1 MSLNSVWL
9 QGRGS
14 AGAARVP
21 RRIPARVLCWIS
33 LSTACLSSCSAWHAA
48 GPAQTV
54 AHGGFATV
62 RIYRPAEPPRQLAL
76 LISGDGG
83 WSEGMD
89 SIAHG
94 LTAIGTLVAG
104 IDGKAFLDRLR
115 HDPAACVSPGDELA
129 DLAGYLQ
136 QHYQLP
142 RTPPLL
148 IGHSAGA
155 TLAFIALQQEHDG
168 TFAGAL
174 TLSFCVDF
182 DVVKPLCPAPGIRSL
197 PRSDGVR
204 LVPAASP
211 RAPWVALHG
220 LADTVCPVREARV
233 FNAELGNSQFLGIR
247 DITHSWHHSE
257 RWWPQ
262 FVSAY
267 EHLVAAPGAE
277 P

>member
-1 MSLNSVWL
+1 MYLKSVWL
-9 QGRGS
+9 RSRGS
-14 AGAARVP
+14 A
-21 RRIPARVLCWIS
+21 ARVLCGIC
-33 LSTACLSSCSAWHAA
+33 LSTACLSSCGTLHGAAPTQSLAHA
-48 GPAQTV
+48 
-54 AHGGFATV
+54 GFAKV
-62 RIYRPAEPPRQLAL
+62 RIYRPADAPQHLAL

-83 WSEGMD
+83 WTAGMD

-94 LTAIGTLVAG
+94 LAAIGTLVAG
-104 IDGKAFLDRLR
+104 IDGEAFLASLR

-155 TLAFIALQQEHDG
+155 TLAFIALQQGHSG

-182 DVVKPLCPAPGIRSL
+182 DVVKPLCPVPGIRSL

-211 RAPWVALHG
+211 PAPWVALHG
-220 LADTVCPVREARV
+220 LADTVCPVPEARV
-233 FNAELGNSQFLGIR
+233 FSAELGNSQFLGIPG
-247 DITHSWHHSE
+247 ITHGWHDSE

-267 EHLVAAPGAE
+267 QHLVAVSPAAP
-277 P
+277 

>member
-1 MSLNSVWL
+1 VRLRAPLRYIDGDAVRRVARAALCRRLCSAAAVLLLCQCVAQN
-9 QGRGS
+9 RGDEVERHS
-14 AGAARVP
+14 YAGFKEIRLYRPAGAAQ
-21 RRIPARVLCWIS
+21 
-33 LSTACLSSCSAWHAA
+33 H
-48 GPAQTV
+48 
-54 AHGGFATV
+54 
-62 RIYRPAEPPRQLAL
+62 LAL

-83 WSEGMD
+83 WTAGMD

-104 IDGKAFLDRLR
+104 IDGEAFLTSLR
-115 HDPAACVSPGDELA
+115 HDPAACVSPGAELA

-142 RTPPLL
+142 RAPPLL

-155 TLAFIALQQEHDG
+155 TLAFIALQQAHSG

-174 TLSFCVDF
+174 TLSFCADF
-182 DVVKPLCPAPGIRSL
+182 DVVKPLCAAPGIRSL

-211 RAPWVALHG
+211 PAPWVALHG
-220 LADTVCPVREARV
+220 LADTVCPAPEARV
-233 FNAELGNSQFLGIR
+233 FTAELGNSQFLGIR
-247 DITHSWHHSE
+247 DITHSWHRSE

-262 FVSAY
+262 FASAY
-267 EHLVAAPGAE
+267 QHLVAAPGPA

>member
-1 MSLNSVWL
+1 MCLRAPVRYVEGDPARRVARAGL
-9 QGRGS
+9 LGRLCSAAAVLLLCQCVSQNRSAEVERQSYAGFQEVRVYRP
-14 AGAARVP
+14 AGAAQ
-21 RRIPARVLCWIS
+21 
-33 LSTACLSSCSAWHAA
+33 H
-48 GPAQTV
+48 
-54 AHGGFATV
+54 
-62 RIYRPAEPPRQLAL
+62 LAL

-83 WSEGMD
+83 WTADMD

-94 LTAIGTLVAG
+94 LAAIGTLVAG
-104 IDGKAFLDRLR
+104 IDGEAFLASLR

-129 DLAGYLQ
+129 DLAGFLQ

-142 RTPPLL
+142 RAPPLL

-155 TLAFIALQQEHDG
+155 TLAFIALQQGHSG

-182 DVVKPLCPAPGIRSL
+182 DVVKPLCPVPGIRSL

-211 RAPWVALHG
+211 PAPWVALHG
-220 LADTVCPVREARV
+220 LADTVCPVPAARM
-233 FNAELGNSQFLGIR
+233 FAAELGNSQFLGIP

-267 EHLVAAPGAE
+267 QHLVAAPLAA

>member
-1 MSLNSVWL
+1 MCLRAPLRYIDGDPARRVTRASLCSRLCSAAAVLLLCQCVSQNRADEVERQSYAHFQEIRVY
-9 QGRGS
+9 RP
-14 AGAARVP
+14 AGAAQ
-21 RRIPARVLCWIS
+21 
-33 LSTACLSSCSAWHAA
+33 H
-48 GPAQTV
+48 
-54 AHGGFATV
+54 
-62 RIYRPAEPPRQLAL
+62 LAL

-83 WSEGMD
+83 WTAGMD

-104 IDGKAFLDRLR
+104 IDGKAFLASLR
-115 HDPAACVSPGDELA
+115 HDPAACVSPGAELA

-142 RTPPLL
+142 RAPPLL

-155 TLAFIALQQEHDG
+155 TLAFIALQQGHSG

-174 TLSFCVDF
+174 TLSFCADF

-211 RAPWVALHG
+211 PAPWVALHG
-220 LADTVCPVREARV
+220 LADTVCPVPEARV
-233 FNAELGNSQFLGIR
+233 FSAELGNSQFLGIP
-247 DITHSWHHSE
+247 DITHGWHHSE
-257 RWWPQ
+257 HWWPQ

-267 EHLVAAPGAE
+267 QHLVAAAPAA

>member
-1 MSLNSVWL
+1 VCLRAPLRYIDGDPARRAARASLRSRLCGAAAVLLLCQCVSQNRADEVERQSYADFQEV
-9 QGRGS
+9 RVYRP
-14 AGAARVP
+14 AGAAQ
-21 RRIPARVLCWIS
+21 
-33 LSTACLSSCSAWHAA
+33 H
-48 GPAQTV
+48 
-54 AHGGFATV
+54 
-62 RIYRPAEPPRQLAL
+62 LAL

-83 WSEGMD
+83 WTAGMD

-104 IDGKAFLDRLR
+104 IDGKAFLASLR
-115 HDPAACVSPGDELA
+115 HDPAACVSPGAELA

-142 RTPPLL
+142 RAPPLL

-155 TLAFIALQQEHDG
+155 TLAFIALQQGHSG

-174 TLSFCVDF
+174 TLSFCADF

-211 RAPWVALHG
+211 PAPWVALHG
-220 LADTVCPVREARV
+220 LADTVCPVPEARV
-233 FNAELGNSQFLGIR
+233 FSAELGNSQFLGIPG
-247 DITHSWHHSE
+247 ITHGWHDSE

-267 EHLVAAPGAE
+267 QHLVAVSPAAP
-277 P
+277 